1 VHGAGFHETC
11 GELSFSTER
20 FIMGKLSDIKHL
32 KRMDMTPEIETNLK
46 RAFEN
51 SERLVAKFKKRS
63 ERQLKDLLKDKTE
76 Y

>member
-1 VHGAGFHETC
+1 
-11 GELSFSTER
+11 
-20 FIMGKLSDIKHL
+20 MGKLSDIKHL